1 MHASSYRD
9 THDTPV
15 LPSSAAHAE
24 AGNGAAP
31 APVPAPTW
39 LPCLRAGLVLA
50 AVLGFGAYCIG
61 LPVQAAS
68 LAVSSTSSAVD
79 SLSTSVGTFSG
90 AVSAVST
97 SSSSGRGKVAQGEYR
112 IEAAQDLPGLP
123 ARVALALQPTASAV
137 DAGAQPWQLRLP
149 AQVAASVELRPGA
162 VLEVRE
168 RPYGLALWQAGAD
181 QAFYLVVQDEWWQAM
196 QVRAVDGR

>member
-1 MHASSYRD
+1 MHAPPHRD

-15 LPSSAAHAE
+15 PPSSAAHAE

-31 APVPAPTW
+31 DPVPAPTW
-39 LPCLRAGLVLA
+39 LPWLRAGLVLA
-50 AVLGFGAYCIG
+50 AVLGFGLYCIG

-68 LAVSSTSSAVD
+68 LAVSSASSAVD

-97 SSSSGRGKVAQGEYR
+97 SSSSGRGKVAQGQYR
-112 IEAAQDLPGLP
+112 IQTAQDLPGLP
-123 ARVALALQPTASAV
+123 ARVALDLQPTQTAA
-137 DAGAQPWQLRLP
+137 DGGARAWRLRVP
-149 AQVAASVELRPGA
+149 TAVAASAELRPGGL
-162 VLEVRE
+162 LEVRE

-181 QAFYLVVQDEWWQAM
+181 QPFYLVVNDDWWQAM
-196 QVRAVDGR
+196 QLRAVDGR